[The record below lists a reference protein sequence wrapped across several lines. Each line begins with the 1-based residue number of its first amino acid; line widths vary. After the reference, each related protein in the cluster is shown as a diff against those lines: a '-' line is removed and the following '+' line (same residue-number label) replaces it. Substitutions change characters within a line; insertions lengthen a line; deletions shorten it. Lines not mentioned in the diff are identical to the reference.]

1 MKLGYLLTSI
11 IDASQLQEWL
21 LSDYLGEQFEEEK
34 MRPLRK
40 STNFFVEAFSS
51 AKLSK
56 FSPYLLVTSV
66 VVSIAQAA
74 ALFAIMQAYSLDRR
88 LASILLFCG
97 AALIFLYIK
106 LRRSKKGPPKNAW
119 VIGSVVAVGVGG
131 GGLFAL
137 AKYGWPPGILLFC
150 GAVLVTL

>member
-21 LSDYLGEQFEEEK
+21 LSDDLGEQFEEEK

-56 FSPYLLVTSV
+56 FSPYLLVTSC

-74 ALFAIMQAYSLDRR
+74 ALCAIVQAYRLDRR
-88 LASILLFCG
+88 LGSVLVLGG
-97 AALIFLYIK
+97 AALI
-106 LRRSKKGPPKNAW
+106 
-119 VIGSVVAVGVGG
+119 
-131 GGLFAL
+131 
-137 AKYGWPPGILLFC
+137 LLP
-150 GAVLVTL
+150 